1 MNDKQ
6 PAAKPVASPVVKKKV
21 VAKKTTAAPKKSK
34 APPKPKPPPKKKQQP
49 QVQKVSEKNLKYA
62 AFKRPTT
69 TEDESEEKG
78 EESPSAKTKK
88 KATVVPE
95 KKQKRV
101 SEKSLKYAAFK
112 KPALENNDTKAAK
125 HNNDVFE
132 TSDIVGPD
140 QDDSS
145 DNEYEPT
152 SPAAKKN
159 KKVTKKNTPKK
170 VVAKSSNKKTP
181 VRRVT
186 KAKRSPFAKKAKTK
200 KATPK
205 KDLHPA
211 KKYAC
216 TMCSKSYTQSHS
228 LKSHVQKVHEKVV
241 EEVQNAPEPMPS
253 TSKPNDKKV
262 DEQKKKK
269 KLLPPPP
276 NPKPTKKISRKKSL
290 DDVRHVSQLEDLQ
303 SFTTKNRKKSLH
315 SSSHVNTSSKHA

>member
-1 MNDKQ
+1 
-6 PAAKPVASPVVKKKV
+6 
-21 VAKKTTAAPKKSK
+21 
-34 APPKPKPPPKKKQQP
+34 
-49 QVQKVSEKNLKYA
+49 
-62 AFKRPTT
+62 
-69 TEDESEEKG
+69 
-78 EESPSAKTKK
+78 
-88 KATVVPE
+88 
-95 KKQKRV
+95 
-101 SEKSLKYAAFK
+101 LKYAAFK

-186 KAKRSPFAKKAKTK
+186 KAKRSPFAKKTKTK

-303 SFTTKNRKKSLH
+303 SFTTKNRKKSIH
-315 SSSHVNTSSKHA
+315 SSSHVNTSNMLGISQLKSKPKTITDMMNNDKILREYNTNHQDNLVKKTNKQKTSEKSKQHQTTASAIRTELFDSDSEQVIIFSNFSPQITISIAK